1 MRYDCKLQ
9 FVYIFQWRRKQI
21 QRGGA
26 RLIRNLDKQKKKY
39 KKSNGYENTMGISQI
54 IFSRV

>member
-26 RLIRNLDKQKKKY
+26 RLIRNLDKQKK
-39 KKSNGYENTMGISQI
+39 NTKNLMVMKIQWA
-54 IFSRV
+54 